1 MEVMRSAIR
10 KRLQALRVQR
20 RAGPEEP
27 EHVLACS
34 HDRFDL
40 ERREQASNRKQRMDG
55 SLLGW

>member
-1 MEVMRSAIR
+1 MRSAIR

-20 RAGPEEP
+20 RAGPDEP

-40 ERREQASNRKQRMDG
+40 ERREQAWNRRQRTDG